1 MKKVIVL
8 LLVIFSGSVFSE
20 EPEDLKRYREKMGY
34 WLDRWG
40 AATKCENRYKV
51 AMFMYDS
58 TFEKGAHPSEV
69 LSEIIEEVSV
79 RNPECITKSVA
90 VLPGN
95 KVEAII
101 KRYYE
106 NPLYNNSSVFYE
118 LVKKLRANNA
128 N

>member
-1 MKKVIVL
+1 M
-8 LLVIFSGSVFSE
+8 E
-20 EPEDLKRYREKMGY
+20 Y

-40 AATKCENRYKV
+40 SASNCENRYKV

-58 TFEKGAHPSEV
+58 TFEKGVHPSEV
-69 LSEIIEEVSV
+69 LSEVVENVSIK
-79 RNPECITKSVA
+79 NPECIAKSIA
-90 VLPGN
+90 ILPKN
-95 KVEAII
+95 KVEVII

-106 NPLYNNSSVFYE
+106 TPLYNDASMFYE